1 MCYLGIIDHVKIML
15 HTKCPSYAYIYAYS
29 IFNRQHYICMQLA
42 VYMYVPTFFQF
53 YRYSRLQLYK
63 MIKCQRMLFSSLIA
77 ELRVILHYDAT
88 FLHVL
93 FTLVQFQ
100 CIQYASRSVLDMVIC
115 YDDNRL
121 HHLSIILPS
130 IVFMHMSA
138 EPDSY
143 MCQTTIYVGIMMLI
157 SIFIA

>member
-1 MCYLGIIDHVKIML
+1 ML
-15 HTKCPSYAYIYAYS
+15 ISMLKADLIGNITSACS
-29 IFNRQHYICMQLA
+29 QQYICMYLLLF
-42 VYMYVPTFFQF
+42 PIL
-53 YRYSRLQLYK
+53 YSRLQLYK
-63 MIKCQRMLFSSLIA
+63 MIKSSKLQRMLFSSLIA

-100 CIQYASRSVLDMVIC
+100 CIQYASQSVLDMVIC